1 MATMRE
7 MLASREA
14 DLARLAGRGFEW
26 HGGTW
31 PGARLCASH
40 ELFADTAY
48 LCAGGVWTIGWG
60 ETARR
65 TVKPGMRITAE
76 WGDARFN
83 AEWNRYAEAVEDM
96 LEGVPHTPN
105 ELSALTVFAY
115 NVGLEG
121 LRTSSALRKFRQG
134 DKIGAA
140 RALELWNKVGKV
152 VEQDGKRVRILVE
165 NDGLTR
171 RRKEEGALLLTPE
184 PGQLVEV
191 PSQDIEPESKLRGS
205 PIMRGGG
212 VGASIS
218 TGGAAVV
225 AAGELAKTAEAPP
238 AAMAPEPATAATAA
252 VDQAL
257 TLAGAVRSAVATL
270 HEVHD
275 RLAGLLGFSP
285 LLILFALGAWYS
297 VRVMYW
303 RWRQRE
309 VGRA

>member
-14 DLARLAGRGFEW
+14 DLARLAGRGFTW

-60 ETARR
+60 ETASR
-65 TVKPGMRITAE
+65 TVKPGMRITAD

-83 AEWNRYAEAVEDM
+83 AEWNRYAEAVEEM
-96 LEGVPHTPN
+96 LDGVPHSPN

-184 PGQLVEV
+184 AGQLVEV
-191 PSQDIEPESKLRGS
+191 PSQDVEPESKLRGS

-212 VGASIS
+212 VGATIS
-218 TGGAAVV
+218 TGGAVV
-225 AAGELAKTAEAPP
+225 VGAGELAKTVEAPVTAP
-238 AAMAPEPATAATAA
+238 GAAAA

-257 TLAGAVRSAVATL
+257 TLATAVRSVVTTL
-270 HEVHD
+270 HDVHD
-275 RLAGLLGFSP
+275 RLAGMLGVSP
-285 LLILFALGAWYS
+285 LLILFALGVWYS
-297 VRVMYW
+297 GRVMYW